1 MHNAGCSTTRFDT
14 YLGLPAC
21 VWWSRRTV
29 FAGLKTHVWQR
40 LHGWKESLFVAG
52 KEVII
57 KAIAQS
63 IPTYVSSSNYHW
75 VCVMNWQQLL
85 TLIGEDSKEMNTL
98 FIGLIIQSY
107 VGLRTKEVWVL
118 ERWHLL
124 IWLCCLNNID
134 DSFKIHNLCLLR
146 CSQPSIILTVHSE
159 AQLGN
164 CPSHSW
170 RSVLAA
176 KPLPQQGLRWRM
188 AMESVRL

>member
-1 MHNAGCSTTRFDT
+1 MCTMLGAQLLVLIPIWDYLLVFDDQEE
-14 YLGLPAC
+14 LFLLVG
-21 VWWSRRTV
+21 R
-29 FAGLKTHVWQR
+29 HVWQR

-75 VCVMNWQQLL
+75 VCVMNWQWLL
-85 TLIGEDSKEMNTL
+85 TLIGEDSKQTNIIFT
-98 FIGLIIQSY
+98 GLIIQSY
-107 VGLRTKEVWVL
+107 VDLRTKEVWVL

-134 DSFKIHNLCLLR
+134 DSFEIHNLCFPS
-146 CSQPSIILTVHSE
+146 CGQPSIILTVHSE
-159 AQLGN
+159 AQLGSR
-164 CPSHSW
+164 PSHSW

-176 KPLPQQGLRWRM
+176 RPLPQQGLR
-188 AMESVRL
+188 

>member
-29 FAGLKTHVWQR
+29 FAGWKTR
-40 LHGWKESLFVAG
+40 LAEIAWLERKSLVAG

-75 VCVMNWQQLL
+75 VCVMNWQWLL
-85 TLIGEDSKEMNTL
+85 TLIGDDSKQTNIIFT
-98 FIGLIIQSY
+98 GLIIQSY
-107 VGLRTKEVWVL
+107 VDLRTKEVWVL

-134 DSFKIHNLCLLR
+134 DSFEIHNLCLPR
-146 CSQPSIILTVHSE
+146 CGQPSIILTVHSE
-159 AQLGN
+159 AQLGSR
-164 CPSHSW
+164 PSHSW

-176 KPLPQQGLRWRM
+176 RPLPQQGLR
-188 AMESVRL
+188 